1 MKDASM
7 PENLIARLSK
17 RNDAGLIRVLKLG
30 DDLIDFCSNDYLGLA
45 RQQEIY
51 DAVQQEIEQTN
62 IRLNGST
69 GSRLIRGN
77 SRLAEELEVFLADFH
92 HAESAL
98 IFNSGYDA
106 NLGFFSSVP
115 QRGDTILYDRLIHAS
130 IHDGIRLSHAK
141 SFAFNHNDIEDAK
154 RLLNQSSGQ
163 VYIVVESLYSMDGDF
178 APLNDFAKLCA
189 ETGALMV
196 VDEAHANGIYG
207 PMGCGLAHEEHVLA
221 HCIARIYTFGKSI
234 GAHGAVVVGSNM
246 LRLYLINF
254 ARSFIYSTALPTNE
268 LLTIKCAYNF
278 AASNPEARQ
287 QLFNNI
293 IYFRELASS
302 IPELKFLP
310 ASGPIQ
316 GLLFEGN
323 ERVKK
328 AAEFI
333 QQAGFDI
340 RAILSPTVPEGSER
354 LRICL
359 HSFNSPEEI
368 KNLFH
373 HLTLFSKV

>member
-1 MKDASM
+1 M
-7 PENLIARLSK
+7 PENLIVRLSK
-17 RNDAGLIRVLKLG
+17 RKDAGLLRVLKLG

-51 DAVQQEIEQTN
+51 DAVQREIDHTG

-92 HAESAL
+92 HAEAAL

-106 NLGFFSSVP
+106 NVGFFSSVP

-154 RLLNQSSGQ
+154 RLLKQSSGQ
-163 VYIVVESLYSMDGDF
+163 IYIVVESLYSMDGDF
-178 APLNDFAKLCA
+178 APLNEFAQLCA

-196 VDEAHANGIYG
+196 IDEAHANGIFG
-207 PMGCGLAHEEHVLA
+207 PSGCGLVHEEHVLA
-221 HCIARIYTFGKSI
+221 QCIARIYTFGKSI
-234 GAHGAVVVGSNM
+234 GAHGAVVVGSNL
-246 LRLYLINF
+246 LRSYLINF

-268 LLTIKCAYNF
+268 LLTIKCAYHF
-278 AASNPEARQ
+278 AVSNPEAKQ

-293 IYFRELASS
+293 QYFRELASAN
-302 IPELKFLP
+302 PELKFLP

-323 ERVKK
+323 EYVKK

-340 RAILSPTVPEGSER
+340 RAILSPTVPEGTER

>member
-1 MKDASM
+1 M

>member
-1 MKDASM
+1 M
-7 PENLIARLSK
+7 PENLIVRLSK
-17 RNDAGLIRVLKLG
+17 RKDAGLLRVLKLG

-51 DAVQQEIEQTN
+51 DAVQREIDHTG

-92 HAESAL
+92 HAEAAL

-106 NLGFFSSVP
+106 NVGFFSSVP

-154 RLLNQSSGQ
+154 RLLKQSSGQ
-163 VYIVVESLYSMDGDF
+163 IYIVVESLYSMDGDF
-178 APLNDFAKLCA
+178 APLNEFAQLCA

-196 VDEAHANGIYG
+196 IDEAHANGIFG
-207 PMGCGLAHEEHVLA
+207 PSGCGLVHEEHVLA
-221 HCIARIYTFGKSI
+221 QCIARIYTFGKSI
-234 GAHGAVVVGSNM
+234 GAHGAVIVGTNM
-246 LRLYLINF
+246 LRSYLINF

-268 LLTIKCAYNF
+268 LLTIKCAYHF
-278 AASNPEARQ
+278 AASNPEAKQR
-287 QLFNNI
+287 LFNNI
-293 IYFRELASS
+293 LYFRELASEN
-302 IPELKFLP
+302 PEFKFLP
-310 ASGPIQ
+310 ATGPIQ

-323 ERVKK
+323 EHVKK

-333 QQAGFDI
+333 QRAGFDI
-340 RAILSPTVPEGSER
+340 RPILSPTVPEGTER

-368 KNLFH
+368 KNLFQY
-373 HLTLFSKV
+373 LTLFSKV

>member
-1 MKDASM
+1 M

-17 RNDAGLIRVLKLG
+17 RNDSGLLRVLKLG

-51 DAVQQEIEQTN
+51 DAVQQEIDKTS

-92 HAESAL
+92 HAEAAL

-141 SFAFNHNDIEDAK
+141 AFAFNHNDIEDAK
-154 RLLNQSSGQ
+154 RLLKQSSGQ
-163 VYIVVESLYSMDGDF
+163 IYIVVESLYSMDGDF

-207 PMGCGLAHEEHVLA
+207 PMGCGLVHEEYILE

-234 GAHGAVVVGSNM
+234 GAHGAVVVGSNI
-246 LRLYLINF
+246 LRSYLINF

-268 LLTIKCAYNF
+268 ILTIKCAYNF
-278 AASNPEARQ
+278 AASNSEAKQ

-293 IYFRELASS
+293 NYFRELASVT
-302 IPELKFLP
+302 PNLKFLP

-328 AAEFI
+328 AAEYI

>member
-1 MKDASM
+1 M

-17 RNDAGLIRVLKLG
+17 RNDAGLLRVLKIG
-30 DDLIDFCSNDYLGLA
+30 DELIDFCSNDYLGLA

-51 DAVQQEIEQTN
+51 DAVQREIDYSS

-77 SRLAEELEVFLADFH
+77 SRLAEELEIFLADFH
-92 HAESAL
+92 HADAAL

-141 SFAFNHNDIEDAK
+141 AFAFNHNDIEDAK
-154 RLLNQSSGQ
+154 RLLKQSSGQ
-163 VYIVVESLYSMDGDF
+163 IYLVVESLYSMDGDF
-178 APLNDFAKLCA
+178 APLNDFAQLCA

-196 VDEAHANGIYG
+196 VDEAHANGIFG
-207 PMGCGLAHEEHVLA
+207 PSGCGLVHEEQILQ

-234 GAHGAVVVGSNM
+234 GSHGAVVVGSNM
-246 LRLYLINF
+246 LRSYLINF

-268 LLTIKCAYNF
+268 LLTIKCAYQF
-278 AASNPEARQ
+278 AVSNSEAKQR
-287 QLFNNI
+287 LFNNI
-293 IYFRELASS
+293 DYFRELASS
-302 IPELKFLP
+302 NPELKFLP

-340 RAILSPTVPEGSER
+340 RAILSPTIPKGTER

-359 HSFNSPEEI
+359 HSFNSHEEI

-373 HLTLFSKV
+373 HLTLFSKL

>member
-1 MKDASM
+1 M

-17 RNDAGLIRVLKLG
+17 RNDAGLLRVLKLG
-30 DDLIDFCSNDYLGLA
+30 DELIDFCSNDYLGLA

-51 DAVQQEIEQTN
+51 DAVQREIDHTSF
-62 IRLNGST
+62 RLNGST

-77 SRLAEELEVFLADFH
+77 SRLAEELEFFLADFH
-92 HAESAL
+92 HAEAAL

-141 SFAFNHNDIEDAK
+141 AFAFNHNDIEDAK
-154 RLLNQSSGQ
+154 RLLRQSSGQ

-178 APLNDFAKLCA
+178 APLNEFAQLCA

-196 VDEAHANGIYG
+196 VDEAHANGIFG
-207 PMGCGLAHEEHVLA
+207 PSGCGLVHEEHVLA
-221 HCIARIYTFGKSI
+221 QCIARIYTFGKSI
-234 GAHGAVVVGSNM
+234 GAHGAVVVVSNL
-246 LRLYLINF
+246 LRSYLINF

-268 LLTIKCAYNF
+268 LLTIKCAYHF
-278 AASNPEARQ
+278 AVSNPEAKQ

-293 IYFRELASS
+293 QYFRELASAN
-302 IPELKFLP
+302 PELKFLP

-316 GLLFEGN
+316 GLHFEGN
-323 ERVKK
+323 EYVKK

-340 RAILSPTVPEGSER
+340 RAILSPTVPEGTER

>member
-1 MKDASM
+1 MKVAIL
-7 PENLIARLSK
+7 PENLIARISK
-17 RNDAGLIRVLKLG
+17 RNDAGLLRVLKLG

-51 DAVQQEIEQTN
+51 DAVQREIDHTS

-92 HAESAL
+92 HAEAAL

-154 RLLNQSSGQ
+154 RLLKQSSGQ
-163 VYIVVESLYSMDGDF
+163 IYIVVESLYSMDGDF
-178 APLNDFAKLCA
+178 APLNEFAQLCA

-196 VDEAHANGIYG
+196 VDEAHANGIFG
-207 PMGCGLAHEEHVLA
+207 PSGCGIVHEEHVLA
-221 HCIARIYTFGKSI
+221 QCIARIYTFGKSI

-246 LRLYLINF
+246 LRSYLINF

-268 LLTIKCAYNF
+268 LLTIKCAYHF
-278 AASNPEARQ
+278 AVSNLEAKQR
-287 QLFNNI
+287 LFNNI
-293 IYFRELASS
+293 HYFRELASANT
-302 IPELKFLP
+302 ELKFLP

-333 QQAGFDI
+333 QQAGYDI
-340 RAILSPTVPEGSER
+340 RAILSPTVPEGTER

-368 KNLFH
+368 KNLFQ
-373 HLTLFSKV
+373 HLTHFSKV

>member
-1 MKDASM
+1 MKDALM

-17 RNDAGLIRVLKLG
+17 RNDAGLLRVLKIG
-30 DDLIDFCSNDYLGLA
+30 DELIDFCSNDYLGLA
-45 RQQEIY
+45 RRQEIY
-51 DAVQQEIEQTN
+51 DAVQQEIDHKG

-92 HAESAL
+92 HAEAAL

-141 SFAFNHNDIEDAK
+141 AFAFNHNDTEDAK
-154 RLLNQSSGQ
+154 RLFKQSSGQ

-178 APLNDFAKLCA
+178 APLNEFAKLCA

-207 PMGCGLAHEEHVLA
+207 PNGCGLVHEEHILE

-246 LRLYLINF
+246 LRSYLINF

-268 LLTIKCAYNF
+268 ILTIKHAYKF
-278 AASNPEARQ
+278 AASNPEAKQ
-287 QLFNNI
+287 LLFNNI
-293 IYFRELASS
+293 HYFTELASAT
-302 IPELKFLP
+302 PELKFLP

-328 AAEFI
+328 AAEYI

>member
-1 MKDASM
+1 M

-17 RNDAGLIRVLKLG
+17 RNDAGLLRVLKIG
-30 DDLIDFCSNDYLGLA
+30 DELIDFCSNDYLGLA

-51 DAVQQEIEQTN
+51 DAVQQEIDHTS

-92 HAESAL
+92 HADAAL

-141 SFAFNHNDIEDAK
+141 AFAFNHNDIEDAK
-154 RLLNQSSGQ
+154 RLLKQSSGH

-178 APLNDFAKLCA
+178 APLNDFAQLCA

-207 PMGCGLAHEEHVLA
+207 PTGCGLVHEEHVLA
-221 HCIARIYTFGKSI
+221 QCIARIYTFGKSI
-234 GAHGAVVVGSNM
+234 GSHGAVVVGSNM
-246 LRLYLINF
+246 LRSYLINF

-268 LLTIKCAYNF
+268 LLTIKCAYQF
-278 AASNPEARQ
+278 AVSNSEAKQR
-287 QLFNNI
+287 LFNNI
-293 IYFRELASS
+293 DYFRKLASGN
-302 IPELKFLP
+302 PELKFLP

-340 RAILSPTVPEGSER
+340 RAILSPTVPEGTER

>member
-1 MKDASM
+1 M
-7 PENLIARLSK
+7 PENLISRLSK
-17 RNDAGLIRVLKLG
+17 RNDSGLLRVLKLA

-51 DAVQQEIEQTN
+51 DAVQQEIDHKG

-77 SRLAEELEVFLADFH
+77 SHLAEELEVFLADFH
-92 HAESAL
+92 HAEAAL

-141 SFAFNHNDIEDAK
+141 AFAFNHNDIEDAK
-154 RLLNQSSGQ
+154 RLFKQSSGQ

-178 APLNDFAKLCA
+178 APLNEFAKLCA
-189 ETGALMV
+189 EMGALMV

-207 PMGCGLAHEEHVLA
+207 PNGCGLVHEERILE

-234 GAHGAVVVGSNM
+234 GAHGAVVVGSNL
-246 LRLYLINF
+246 LRSYLINF

-268 LLTIKCAYNF
+268 ILTIKHAYKF
-278 AASNPEARQ
+278 AASNPEAKQ
-287 QLFNNI
+287 LLFNNI
-293 IYFRELASS
+293 HYFTELASATT
-302 IPELKFLP
+302 ELKFLT

-328 AAEFI
+328 AAEYI

>member
-1 MKDASM
+1 M

-17 RNDAGLIRVLKLG
+17 RNDSGLLRVLKLG

-51 DAVQQEIEQTN
+51 NAVQQEIDHKG

-106 NLGFFSSVP
+106 NMGFFSSVP

-141 SFAFNHNDIEDAK
+141 AFAFNHNDIEDAK
-154 RLLNQSSGQ
+154 RLLKQSSGQ

-178 APLNDFAKLCA
+178 APLNDFAQLCA

-207 PMGCGLAHEEHVLA
+207 PTGCGLVHEEHILE

-234 GAHGAVVVGSNM
+234 GSHGAVVVGSNM
-246 LRLYLINF
+246 LRSYLINF

-268 LLTIKCAYNF
+268 LLTIKCAYHF
-278 AASNPEARQ
+278 AVSNSEAKQ
-287 QLFNNI
+287 LLFNNI
-293 IYFRELASS
+293 NYFRELASAT
-302 IPELKFLP
+302 PELKFLP

-328 AAEFI
+328 AAEYI

>member
-1 MKDASM
+1 M

-17 RNDAGLIRVLKLG
+17 RNDSGLLRVLKLG

-51 DAVQQEIEQTN
+51 NAVQQEIDHKG

-141 SFAFNHNDIEDAK
+141 AFAFNHNDIEDAK
-154 RLLNQSSGQ
+154 RLLKQSSGQ

-178 APLNDFAKLCA
+178 APLNDFAQLCA

-207 PMGCGLAHEEHVLA
+207 PTGCGLVHEEHILE

-234 GAHGAVVVGSNM
+234 GSHGAVVVGSNM
-246 LRLYLINF
+246 LRSYLINF

-268 LLTIKCAYNF
+268 LLTIKCAYHF
-278 AASNPEARQ
+278 AVSNSEAKQ
-287 QLFNNI
+287 LLFNNI
-293 IYFRELASS
+293 NYFRELASAT
-302 IPELKFLP
+302 PELKFLP

-328 AAEFI
+328 AAEYI

>member
-1 MKDASM
+1 MKDALM

-17 RNDAGLIRVLKLG
+17 RNDSGLLRVLKLG

-51 DAVQQEIEQTN
+51 NAVQQEIDHKG

-141 SFAFNHNDIEDAK
+141 AFAFNHNDIEDAK
-154 RLLNQSSGQ
+154 RLLKQSSGQ

-178 APLNDFAKLCA
+178 APLNDFAQLCA

-207 PMGCGLAHEEHVLA
+207 PTGCGLVHEEHILE

-234 GAHGAVVVGSNM
+234 GSHGAVVVGSNM
-246 LRLYLINF
+246 LRSYLINF

-268 LLTIKCAYNF
+268 LLTIKCAYHF
-278 AASNPEARQ
+278 AVSNSEAKQ
-287 QLFNNI
+287 LLFNNI
-293 IYFRELASS
+293 NYFRELASAT
-302 IPELKFLP
+302 PELKFLP

-328 AAEFI
+328 AAEYI

>member
-1 MKDASM
+1 M

-17 RNDAGLIRVLKLG
+17 RNDAGLLRVLKSG

-51 DAVQQEIEQTN
+51 EAVQQEIDHKG

-154 RLLNQSSGQ
+154 RLLKQSSGQ
-163 VYIVVESLYSMDGDF
+163 TYIVVESLYSMDGDI
-178 APLNDFAKLCA
+178 APLNDFAQLCA
-189 ETGALMV
+189 QTGALMV
-196 VDEAHANGIYG
+196 VDEAHSNGIYG
-207 PMGCGLAHEEHVLA
+207 PNGCGLVHEEHILE

-246 LRLYLINF
+246 LRSYLINF

-268 LLTIKCAYNF
+268 ILTIKFAYKY
-278 AASNPEARQ
+278 AASNSEAKQ
-287 QLFNNI
+287 LLFNNI
-293 IYFRELASS
+293 YYFRELASAT
-302 IPELKFLP
+302 PELKFLP

-323 ERVKK
+323 EHVKK
-328 AAEFI
+328 AAEYI

-340 RAILSPTVPEGSER
+340 RAILSPTVPEGTER

-368 KNLFH
+368 KSLFQ

>member
-1 MKDASM
+1 M

-17 RNDAGLIRVLKLG
+17 RNDAGLLRVLKLG
-30 DDLIDFCSNDYLGLA
+30 DELIDFCSNDYLGLA

-51 DAVQQEIEQTN
+51 DAVQREIDYASF
-62 IRLNGST
+62 RLNGST

-92 HAESAL
+92 HAEAAL

-141 SFAFNHNDIEDAK
+141 AFAFNHNDIEDAI
-154 RLLNQSSGQ
+154 RLLKQSSGQ

-178 APLNDFAKLCA
+178 APLNDFAQLCA

-196 VDEAHANGIYG
+196 VDEAHANGIFG
-207 PMGCGLAHEEHVLA
+207 PTGCGLVHEEHVLA
-221 HCIARIYTFGKSI
+221 QCIARIYTFGKSI
-234 GAHGAVVVGSNM
+234 GAHGAVVVGSNL
-246 LRLYLINF
+246 LRSYLINF

-268 LLTIKCAYNF
+268 LLTIKCAYHF
-278 AASNPEARQ
+278 AVSNPEAKQ

-293 IYFRELASS
+293 QYFRELASAN
-302 IPELKFLP
+302 PELKFLP

-316 GLLFEGN
+316 GLHFEGN
-323 ERVKK
+323 EYVKK

-340 RAILSPTVPEGSER
+340 RAILSPTVPEGTER

>member
-1 MKDASM
+1 M

-17 RNDAGLIRVLKLG
+17 RKDAGLLRVLKLG

-45 RQQEIY
+45 CQQEIY
-51 DAVQQEIEQTN
+51 DAVQQEIDQTS

-77 SRLAEELEVFLADFH
+77 SSLAEELEVFLADFH

-141 SFAFNHNDIEDAK
+141 AFAFNHNDIEDAK
-154 RLLNQSSGQ
+154 RLFKQSSGQ

-178 APLNDFAKLCA
+178 APLNEFAKLCA
-189 ETGALMV
+189 EMGALMV

-207 PMGCGLAHEEHVLA
+207 PNGCGLVHEEHILE

-246 LRLYLINF
+246 LRSYLINF

-268 LLTIKCAYNF
+268 LLTIKCAYKF
-278 AASNPEARQ
+278 AVSNSEAKQR
-287 QLFNNI
+287 LFNNI
-293 IYFRELASS
+293 DYFRELAST

-316 GLLFEGN
+316 GLLYDGN
-323 ERVKK
+323 ERLKK

-340 RAILSPTVPEGSER
+340 RAILSPTVPEGTER

>member
-1 MKDASM
+1 MDASM

-17 RNDAGLIRVLKLG
+17 RNDAGLLRVLKIG
-30 DDLIDFCSNDYLGLA
+30 DELIDFCSNDYLGLA

-51 DAVQQEIEQTN
+51 DAVQQEIDHSS

-92 HAESAL
+92 HADAAL

-141 SFAFNHNDIEDAK
+141 AFAFNHNDIEDAK
-154 RLLNQSSGQ
+154 RLLKQSSGQ

-178 APLNDFAKLCA
+178 APLNDFAQLCA
-189 ETGALMV
+189 ETGVLMV
-196 VDEAHANGIYG
+196 VDEAHANGIFG
-207 PMGCGLAHEEHVLA
+207 SKGCGLVHEEHVLA
-221 HCIARIYTFGKSI
+221 QCIARIYTFGKSI
-234 GAHGAVVVGSNM
+234 GAHGAVVVCSNM
-246 LRLYLINF
+246 LRSYLINF

-268 LLTIKCAYNF
+268 LLTIKCAYQF
-278 AASNPEARQ
+278 AVSNPEAKQR
-287 QLFNNI
+287 LFNNI
-293 IYFRELASS
+293 DYFRELALEN
-302 IPELKFLP
+302 PELKFLP

-328 AAEFI
+328 AAQFI

-340 RAILSPTVPEGSER
+340 RAILSPTVPESTER

-373 HLTLFSKV
+373 HLSLFSKV

>member
-1 MKDASM
+1 MKDASL

-17 RNDAGLIRVLKLG
+17 RTDAGLLRVLKLG

-45 RQQEIY
+45 RQQEIH
-51 DAVQQEIEQTN
+51 DAVHREIDHTS

-92 HAESAL
+92 HAEAAL
-98 IFNSGYDA
+98 LFNSGYDA

-141 SFAFNHNDIEDAK
+141 SFAFNHNDIDDAK
-154 RLLNQSSGQ
+154 RLLKQSSGQ

-178 APLNDFAKLCA
+178 APLNDFAQLCA

-196 VDEAHANGIYG
+196 VDEAHANGIFG
-207 PMGCGLAHEEHVLA
+207 PSGCGLVHEEHVLA
-221 HCIARIYTFGKSI
+221 HCVARIYTFGKSI
-234 GAHGAVVVGSNM
+234 GAHGAVIVGSIK

-254 ARSFIYSTALPTNE
+254 ARSFIYSTALPINE
-268 LLTIKCAYNF
+268 ILTIKCAYNF
-278 AASNPEARQ
+278 AASNPEAKQ
-287 QLFNNI
+287 LLFNNI
-293 IYFRELASS
+293 HYFRELVSNQQ
-302 IPELKFLP
+302 ELKFLP

-316 GLLFEGN
+316 GLLVEGN
-323 ERVKK
+323 EK
-328 AAEFI
+328 AKELAEFI
-333 QQAGFDI
+333 QRAGFDI
-340 RAILSPTVPEGSER
+340 RAILSPTVPAGLER
-354 LRICL
+354 LRICI
-359 HSFNSPEEI
+359 HSFNTPEEI

-373 HLTLFSKV
+373 HLSLFSKV

>member
-1 MKDASM
+1 MKDALM

-17 RNDAGLIRVLKLG
+17 RNDSGLLRVLKLG

-51 DAVQQEIEQTN
+51 NAVQQEIDHKG

-106 NLGFFSSVP
+106 NMGFFSSVP

-141 SFAFNHNDIEDAK
+141 AFAFNHNDIEDAK
-154 RLLNQSSGQ
+154 RLLKQSSGQ

-178 APLNDFAKLCA
+178 APLNDFAQLCA

-207 PMGCGLAHEEHVLA
+207 PTGCGLVHEEHILE

-234 GAHGAVVVGSNM
+234 GSHGAVVVGSNM
-246 LRLYLINF
+246 LRSYLINF

-268 LLTIKCAYNF
+268 LLTIKCAYHF
-278 AASNPEARQ
+278 AVSNSEAKQ
-287 QLFNNI
+287 LLFNNI
-293 IYFRELASS
+293 NYFRELASAT
-302 IPELKFLP
+302 PELKFLP

-328 AAEFI
+328 AAEYI

>member
-1 MKDASM
+1 MK
-7 PENLIARLSK
+7 
-17 RNDAGLIRVLKLG
+17 
-30 DDLIDFCSNDYLGLA
+30 
-45 RQQEIY
+45 
-51 DAVQQEIEQTN
+51 
-62 IRLNGST
+62 
-69 GSRLIRGN
+69 
-77 SRLAEELEVFLADFH
+77 
-92 HAESAL
+92 
-98 IFNSGYDA
+98 
-106 NLGFFSSVP
+106 
-115 QRGDTILYDRLIHAS
+115 
-130 IHDGIRLSHAK
+130 
-141 SFAFNHNDIEDAK
+141 
-154 RLLNQSSGQ
+154 QSSGQ
-163 VYIVVESLYSMDGDF
+163 IYIVVESLYSMDGDF
-178 APLNDFAKLCA
+178 APLNDFAQLCA

-207 PMGCGLAHEEHVLA
+207 PTGCGLVHEEHVLA
-221 HCIARIYTFGKSI
+221 QCIARIYTFGKSI

-246 LRLYLINF
+246 LRSYLINF

-268 LLTIKCAYNF
+268 LLTIKCAYQF
-278 AASNPEARQ
+278 AVSNSEAKQR
-287 QLFNNI
+287 LFNNI
-293 IYFRELASS
+293 DYFRKLASEN
-302 IPELKFLP
+302 PGLKFLP

-333 QQAGFDI
+333 QQAGYDI
-340 RAILSPTVPEGSER
+340 RAILSPTVPEGTER

>member
-1 MKDASM
+1 MKDALM

-17 RNDAGLIRVLKLG
+17 RNDAGLLRVLKLG

-45 RQQEIY
+45 SQQEIY
-51 DAVQQEIEQTN
+51 DAVQREINHTS

-92 HAESAL
+92 HAEAAL

-141 SFAFNHNDIEDAK
+141 AFAFNHNDIEDAK
-154 RLLNQSSGQ
+154 RLLKQSSGQ
-163 VYIVVESLYSMDGDF
+163 IYIVVESLYSMDGDF
-178 APLNDFAKLCA
+178 APLNDIAQLCA

-207 PMGCGLAHEEHVLA
+207 PTGCGLVHEEHILE

-234 GAHGAVVVGSNM
+234 GAHGAVIVGSNM
-246 LRLYLINF
+246 LRSYLINF

-268 LLTIKCAYNF
+268 ILTIKYAYKF
-278 AASNPEARQ
+278 AASNSEAKQ
-287 QLFNNI
+287 QLFDNI
-293 IYFRELASS
+293 HYFREFASS
-302 IPELKFLP
+302 TPELKFLP

-328 AAEFI
+328 AAEYI

-368 KNLFH
+368 KNLFQ
-373 HLTLFSKV
+373 HLTHFSKV

>member
-7 PENLIARLSK
+7 PENLISRLSK
-17 RNDAGLIRVLKLG
+17 RNDSGLLRVLKLA

-51 DAVQQEIEQTN
+51 DAVQQEIDHKG

-77 SRLAEELEVFLADFH
+77 SHLAEELEVFLADFH
-92 HAESAL
+92 HAEAAL

-141 SFAFNHNDIEDAK
+141 AFAFNHNDIEDAK
-154 RLLNQSSGQ
+154 RLFKQSSGQ

-178 APLNDFAKLCA
+178 APLNEFAKLCA
-189 ETGALMV
+189 EMGALMV

-207 PMGCGLAHEEHVLA
+207 PNGCGLVHEERILE

-246 LRLYLINF
+246 LRSYLINF

-268 LLTIKCAYNF
+268 ILTIKHAYKF
-278 AASNPEARQ
+278 AASNPEAKQ
-287 QLFNNI
+287 LLFNNI
-293 IYFRELASS
+293 HYFTELASATT
-302 IPELKFLP
+302 ELKFLT

-328 AAEFI
+328 AAEYI

>member
-1 MKDASM
+1 M

-17 RNDAGLIRVLKLG
+17 RNDAGLLRVLKLG
-30 DDLIDFCSNDYLGLA
+30 DELIDFCSNDYLGLA
-45 RQQEIY
+45 RQQEIH
-51 DAVQQEIEQTN
+51 DAVQREIDHTSF
-62 IRLNGST
+62 RLNGST

-92 HAESAL
+92 HAEAAL

-141 SFAFNHNDIEDAK
+141 AFAFNHNDIEDAK
-154 RLLNQSSGQ
+154 RLFKQSSGQ
-163 VYIVVESLYSMDGDF
+163 IYIVVESLYSMDGDF
-178 APLNDFAKLCA
+178 APLNDFAQLCA

-196 VDEAHANGIYG
+196 VDEAHANGIFG
-207 PMGCGLAHEEHVLA
+207 SNGCGLVYEEHVLA

-234 GAHGAVVVGSNM
+234 GAHGAVIVGSNM
-246 LRLYLINF
+246 LRSYLINF

-268 LLTIKCAYNF
+268 ILTIKYAYKF
-278 AASNPEARQ
+278 AASNSEAKQ

-293 IYFRELASS
+293 YYFKELASETS
-302 IPELKFLP
+302 ELKFLP

-340 RAILSPTVPEGSER
+340 RAILSPTVPKGTER

>member
-1 MKDASM
+1 MKVAIL
-7 PENLIARLSK
+7 PENLIARISK
-17 RNDAGLIRVLKLG
+17 RNDAGLLRVLKLG
-30 DDLIDFCSNDYLGLA
+30 DELIDFCSNDYLGLA

-51 DAVQQEIEQTN
+51 DAVQREIDHTS

-92 HAESAL
+92 HAEAAL

-154 RLLNQSSGQ
+154 RLIKQSSGQ
-163 VYIVVESLYSMDGDF
+163 IYIVVESLYSMDGDF
-178 APLNDFAKLCA
+178 APLNEFAQLCA

-196 VDEAHANGIYG
+196 IDEAHANGIFG
-207 PMGCGLAHEEHVLA
+207 PSGCGLVHEENVLA

-234 GAHGAVVVGSNM
+234 GAHGAVIVGTNM
-246 LRLYLINF
+246 LRSYLINF

-268 LLTIKCAYNF
+268 LLTIKSAYHF
-278 AASNPEARQ
+278 AASNPEAKQR
-287 QLFNNI
+287 LFNNI
-293 IYFRELASS
+293 HYFRELASANQ
-302 IPELKFLP
+302 ELKFLP

-316 GLLFEGN
+316 GLLFKGN
-323 ERVKK
+323 ERAKK

-340 RAILSPTVPEGSER
+340 RAILSPTVPEGTER

-368 KNLFH
+368 KSLFQ

>member
-1 MKDASM
+1 M

-17 RNDAGLIRVLKLG
+17 RNDAGLLRVLKLG
-30 DDLIDFCSNDYLGLA
+30 DELIDFCSNDYLGLA

-51 DAVQQEIEQTN
+51 DAVQCEIDHTN
-62 IRLNGST
+62 FRLNGST

-77 SRLAEELEVFLADFH
+77 SRLAEELEVFLANFH
-92 HAESAL
+92 HAEAAL

-154 RLLNQSSGQ
+154 RLLKHSSGQ
-163 VYIVVESLYSMDGDF
+163 IYIVVESLYSMDGDF
-178 APLNDFAKLCA
+178 APLNEFAQLCA

-196 VDEAHANGIYG
+196 IDEAHANGIFG
-207 PMGCGLAHEEHVLA
+207 PSGCGLVHEEHVLA
-221 HCIARIYTFGKSI
+221 LCIARIYTFGKSI
-234 GAHGAVVVGSNM
+234 GSHGAVIVGSNL
-246 LRLYLINF
+246 LRSYLINF

-268 LLTIKCAYNF
+268 LLTIKCAYQF
-278 AASNPEARQ
+278 AVSNPEAKQR
-287 QLFNNI
+287 LFNNI
-293 IYFRELASS
+293 DYFRKLASEN
-302 IPELKFLP
+302 PELKFLP

-323 ERVKK
+323 ECVKK

-340 RAILSPTVPEGSER
+340 RAILSPTVTEGTER

-373 HLTLFSKV
+373 HLALFSKV

>member
-1 MKDASM
+1 M
-7 PENLIARLSK
+7 PENLIARISK
-17 RNDAGLIRVLKLG
+17 RNDAGLLRVLKLG
-30 DDLIDFCSNDYLGLA
+30 DELIDFCSNDYLGLA

-51 DAVQQEIEQTN
+51 DAVQREIDYASF
-62 IRLNGST
+62 RLNGST

-77 SRLAEELEVFLADFH
+77 SRLAEELEVFLANFH
-92 HAESAL
+92 NAEAAL

-141 SFAFNHNDIEDAK
+141 AFAFNHNDIEDAI
-154 RLLNQSSGQ
+154 RLLKQSSGQ

-178 APLNDFAKLCA
+178 APLNDFAQLCA

-196 VDEAHANGIYG
+196 VDEAHANGIFG
-207 PMGCGLAHEEHVLA
+207 PTGCGLVHEEHVLA
-221 HCIARIYTFGKSI
+221 QCIARIYTFGKSI
-234 GAHGAVVVGSNM
+234 GAHGAVVVGSNL
-246 LRLYLINF
+246 LRSYLINF

-268 LLTIKCAYNF
+268 LLTIKCAYHF
-278 AASNPEARQ
+278 AASNPEAKQR
-287 QLFNNI
+287 LFNNI
-293 IYFRELASS
+293 LYFRELASEN
-302 IPELKFLP
+302 PEFKFLP
-310 ASGPIQ
+310 ATGPIQ

-323 ERVKK
+323 EHVKK

-333 QQAGFDI
+333 QRAGFDI
-340 RAILSPTVPEGSER
+340 RPILSPTVPEGTER

-368 KNLFH
+368 KNLFQY
-373 HLTLFSKV
+373 LTLFSKV

>member
-1 MKDASM
+1 M

-17 RNDAGLIRVLKLG
+17 RNDAGLLRVLKLG

-51 DAVQQEIEQTN
+51 DAVQREIDYASF
-62 IRLNGST
+62 RLNGST

-92 HAESAL
+92 HAEAAL

-154 RLLNQSSGQ
+154 RLLKQSSGQ
-163 VYIVVESLYSMDGDF
+163 IYIVVESLYSMDGDF
-178 APLNDFAKLCA
+178 APLNDFAQLCA

-207 PMGCGLAHEEHVLA
+207 PTGCGLVHEEHVLA
-221 HCIARIYTFGKSI
+221 QCIARIYTFGKSI

-246 LRLYLINF
+246 LRSYLINF

-268 LLTIKCAYNF
+268 LLTIKCAYQF
-278 AASNPEARQ
+278 AVSNPEAKQR
-287 QLFNNI
+287 LFNNI
-293 IYFRELASS
+293 DYFRKHASEN
-302 IPELKFLP
+302 PELKFLP

-316 GLLFEGN
+316 GLLFEEN

-340 RAILSPTVPEGSER
+340 RAILSPTVPEGTER

-373 HLTLFSKV
+373 YLTLFSKV